1 MEEILFK
8 GKRVDNGEWVYGYL
22 IPVAEKKYIITV
34 ENLSREHDLIC
45 LIDSLKIYR
54 VIPETVG
61 QYTGLKDKDGTR
73 IFKGDIISFC
83 YNIYEFIDCKATVKY
98 GEYMQDGSN
107 GEYGAAKCLG
117 WFIQVAS
124 CTAEDWAKDLDIE
137 LPDYLLQNSLINVVK
152 NCKIIGNIYGN
163 SDLLK
168 NE

>member
-22 IPVAEKKYIITV
+22 IPVGEKRYIITV

-45 LIDSLKIYR
+45 LIDSLRIYR

-61 QYTGLKDKDGTR
+61 QYTGLKDNNGTR

-83 YNIYEFIDCKATVKY
+83 YNIYEFINCKATVKY
-98 GEYMQDGSN
+98 GEYMQDGSS

-117 WFIQVAS
+117 WFIQIVS

-137 LPDYLLQNSLINVVK
+137 LPDYLLQNSLIDVVK
-152 NCKIIGNIYGN
+152 SCKIIGNIYDN

-168 NE
+168 K